1 MSWSCQRLVGQ
12 LERHKKV
19 RARNF
24 ERLKPRIAEEGEE
37 DIAEFVEASEAA
49 AFGADGADGGGAGWA
64 DRAGEAISEAAA
76 VDICGPVAP
85 WPILILCGK
94 KLVHVLSIACKLNEV
109 IYEGCVSEK
118 QRLNNHYAANEM
130 TL

>member
-24 ERLKPRIAEEGEE
+24 ERLKPCIAEEGEE
-37 DIAEFVEASEAA
+37 DIAEIVEESEAA
-49 AFGADGADGGGAGWA
+49 AFGADGADGADGGRAGWA
-64 DRAGEAISEAAA
+64 ERAGGAISEAAA

-94 KLVHVLSIACKLNEV
+94 KLVHVLRIACKLNEV
-109 IYEGCVSEK
+109 IYEGCLSV
-118 QRLNNHYAANEM
+118 
-130 TL
+130 